1 MKQQVQTQ
9 KAQAEK
15 ATRLAPMRRL
25 DDKEVRQVAGGP
37 MDETLLALKKK

>member
-1 MKQQVQTQ
+1 MKQQMQTS

-25 DDKEVRQVAGGP
+25 DDKEVRQVAGGT
-37 MDETLLALKKK
+37 MGAILLGPTKK